1 MKDLVGEIIEVLN
14 SNGVVAIPTETVFG
28 LIAKASSEKGVKKI
42 FEIKG
47 RDAQKTLPCFVFDK
61 EHALKLYREL
71 PEYAYSLMENYWP
84 GPLTLVG
91 YASERAP
98 SFCVSKERKIGV
110 RIPNVPILLEVLK
123 EIGEPLA
130 STSAN
135 ISGEPPLKT
144 HEEVSR
150 VFGSKIDLIVEGESG
165 DIPSTVLDA
174 SGERPVILRKGK
186 INFLEIEKL
195 TGKKVIF
202 SKDLDFTII
211 FLCTGNTCRSPMAE
225 AIFKELTG
233 GLKNLRVISRGT
245 IQVNDRD
252 INPNARKAL
261 EEINITNF
269 KHLPR
274 AINDFE
280 MEMADLIVVMAKE
293 HYNWIPEKWKDKTL
307 LLDLEGEDIEDP
319 IGSPIETYRF
329 VRDKIKYLIEGYW
342 VDFVRERL
350 EKWGVS

>member
-1 MKDLVGEIIEVLN
+1 MNEFVKKIVEVLN
-14 SNGVVAIPTETVFG
+14 KDGVVAVPTETVFG
-28 LIAKASSEKGVKKI
+28 LIAKASSERGVKKI

-47 RDAQKTLPCFVFDK
+47 RDAQKTLPCFVADS
-61 EHALKLYREL
+61 EHALKLFKNVPDYVYPL
-71 PEYAYSLMENYWP
+71 IENFWP
-84 GPLTLVG
+84 GPLTLVA
-91 YASERAP
+91 YASSEAP
-98 SFCVSKERKIGV
+98 ASCVSVEGKIGV
-110 RIPNVPILLEVLK
+110 RIPKVPLLLEVLR
-123 EIGEPLA
+123 EIEEPLA

-150 VFGSKIDLIVEGESG
+150 VLGSKVDLIVEGESG
-165 DIPSTVLDA
+165 DIPSTVLDV

-202 SKDLDFTII
+202 SKNLDFTII

-233 GLKNLRVISRGT
+233 DLKNLRIISRGT

-252 INPNARKAL
+252 INPNARKVL

-280 MEMADLIVVMAKE
+280 MELADLIVVMAKE
-293 HYNWIPEKWKDKTL
+293 HYNWIPKEWRDKTL
-307 LLDLEGEDIEDP
+307 FLDFEGEDIEDP

-342 VDFVRERL
+342 VDFLKERL
-350 EKWGVS
+350 EK